1 MKKTLL
7 LISAVLCQLAAFA
20 QTPVDPTIASFTDYY
35 ALQGYGE
42 ITFNLPAED
51 TDGNALET
59 ENLYY
64 NIYFDDNVYTFTNDW
79 YSKVTDD
86 MTDVPYSY
94 SDNLDFFVSG
104 EKHDLFFYVEDY
116 TRVGVQSIYKDGEDI
131 YRSSIVYSD
140 GSVVNGINQ
149 VSGNSQKVAKTFS
162 TDILGRRVDA
172 SYHGIVMQTT
182 VYDNGKRHTVK
193 VLK

>member
-20 QTPVDPTIASFTDYY
+20 QTPVDPTISSFTDYY

-94 SDNLDFFVSG
+94 SDNLDFVVIG

-182 VYDNGKRHTVK
+182 VYDNGERHTVK

>member
-20 QTPVDPTIASFTDYY
+20 QTPVDPTISSFTDYY

-94 SDNLDFFVSG
+94 SDNLDFFVIG

-116 TRVGVQSIYKDGEDI
+116 TRVGVQFIYKDGEDI

-182 VYDNGKRHTVK
+182 VYDNGERHTVK